1 MVVFMF
7 SHVRGPSKFSSLER
21 NWRSW
26 QTWPAG
32 IRDRLDISRVE
43 CFCIHTVILQISLNW
58 IISPNRQGVKQLFE
72 RTTYWFLENLDET
85 LCISLPSDH
94 LFVFVLHCQMQR
106 CETYP
111 KSQYT
116 VCAKREE
123 MIHDKVMFPN
133 IQKWGPIAH
142 SEKAPCHA
150 SRVWQWTKYIDRVFA
165 NEAHCNL

>member
-7 SHVRGPSKFSSLER
+7 SHMRGPSKFSSLER

-32 IRDRLDISRVE
+32 KRDRLDFVE
-43 CFCIHTVILQISLNW
+43 CFCIHTSNW

-72 RTTYWFLENLDET
+72 RTTYWFWKT
-85 LCISLPSDH
+85 LLKLFAKWPFVCFCSPLPNAAVWDLSKESI
-94 LFVFVLHCQMQR
+94 HCLCKKGR
-106 CETYP
+106 DD
-111 KSQYT
+111 
-116 VCAKREE
+116 
-123 MIHDKVMFPN
+123 DKVMFPN

-142 SEKAPCHA
+142 WEKAPCHA
-150 SRVWQWTKYIDRVFA
+150 SRVWQWTKYIDIVFA